1 MGDEDSVLACGC
13 GQDVWVL
20 QPGQVGCGCGSD
32 VDLRIPA
39 DDSADEDLVEVSVR
53 LKADRH

>member
-1 MGDEDSVLACGC
+1 MGDEDSVLACGY

-20 QPGQVGCGCGSD
+20 QPGQIGYGCGSD

-39 DDSADEDLVEVSVR
+39 ADGTDDDLVEVSVR